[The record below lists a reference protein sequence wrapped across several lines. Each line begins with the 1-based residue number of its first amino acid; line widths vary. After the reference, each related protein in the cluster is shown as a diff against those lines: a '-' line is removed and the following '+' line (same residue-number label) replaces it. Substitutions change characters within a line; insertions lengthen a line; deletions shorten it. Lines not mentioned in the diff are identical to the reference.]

1 MSADNPGMKMIITG
15 KQHLLNADPDWPE
28 GHRRYGPKGTR
39 FQSTADPLLLL
50 DLLREDVAKRAEGIA
65 TAPCQL
71 FISLFFAHPISERM
85 LMLTKSDNVGTIKA
99 RYRGNQR
106 GELGGKKGGK
116 KQLPG

>member
-28 GHRRYGPKGTR
+28 GQSAVRAKGTR

-65 TAPCQL
+65 TAPASFSSAFSLPIQL
-71 FISLFFAHPISERM
+71 
-85 LMLTKSDNVGTIKA
+85 A
-99 RYRGNQR
+99 RGC
-106 GELGGKKGGK
+106 
-116 KQLPG
+116 